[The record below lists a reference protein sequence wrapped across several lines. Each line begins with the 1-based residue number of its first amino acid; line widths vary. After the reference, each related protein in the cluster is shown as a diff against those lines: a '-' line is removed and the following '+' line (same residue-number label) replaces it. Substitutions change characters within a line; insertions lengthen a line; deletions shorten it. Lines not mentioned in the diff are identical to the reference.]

1 MISIHNLGC
10 SDWWIFVY
18 NSNAGADPGFYIGGD
33 PNPPGGGA
41 NLRFYQKI
49 PKNCMKLRKVWVV
62 GAVGGM
68 GGTVVTT

>member
-33 PNPPGGGA
+33 ANPAEGGA
-41 NLRFYQKI
+41 NLRFYQKF
-49 PKNCMKLRKVWVV
+49 PKKLHEIEKILGRR
-62 GAVGGM
+62 